1 MLTFCVS
8 QPINDFY
15 LQNSFIRYHV
25 EVCSSRATLRPTKT
39 KKKWMLLPK
48 LGTWVGPMW
57 EQVGNMPLVYIV
69 YSCCTCHIPSHQLRK
84 SLVKIYTKWWFHILN
99 MDFEVIFVAHVSLVL
114 AQTNHPNV
122 GVGMCEDESWS
133 LLGFEWAIARPT
145 YYIKYCVKRHHVY
158 LSCSIRNVNYC
169 VVLLSLKVNLTLFV
183 ISCRNISTLYICS
196 VANVVIYLCH
206 AHTYW
211 WE

>member
-1 MLTFCVS
+1 MVPHIKHGFWGH
-8 QPINDFY
+8 
-15 LQNSFIRYHV
+15 IR
-25 EVCSSRATLRPTKT
+25 SSC
-39 KKKWMLLPK
+39 K
-48 LGTWVGPMW
+48 LGFGT
-57 EQVGNMPLVYIV
+57 N
-69 YSCCTCHIPSHQLRK
+69 
-84 SLVKIYTKWWFHILN
+84 
-99 MDFEVIFVAHVSLVL
+99 
-114 AQTNHPNV
+114 NHPNV

-169 VVLLSLKVNLTLFV
+169 VVLLSLQVNLTLFV

-211 WE
+211 WESPMDDSHQYRAH